1 MYSLRKLVW
10 LAFLVVSVL
19 LAGIILLGGYQYRLA
34 GRYNTVI
41 SQNEGALFHFMTIR
55 ETITDTL
62 ISGNWEQ
69 LERVIGDI
77 EKLNS
82 ELSRLKENK
91 LVSAELKLA
100 LVDKID
106 LTGLA
111 ILLRRVISD
120 PEKETRS
127 KELQERLRAISDYL
141 IHYDRIIVSQARE
154 RIVNFQMVVIGAL
167 GLIISLASLS
177 LILLYRNT
185 VSPLL
190 LLSRQVQSE
199 AFLQDGIVLNQP
211 VAREVAD
218 LAEAIGQLALRS
230 SNEGEKI
237 EQNGTEV
244 KALLAETV
252 NETTNRLN
260 GIINYAQLLS
270 DSADQLGMAE
280 DQKEMLQ
287 KIIDSGVNIA
297 REWQKIT

>member
-1 MYSLRKLVW
+1 MIKY
-10 LAFLVVSVL
+10 
-19 LAGIILLGGYQYRLA
+19 
-34 GRYNTVI
+34 
-41 SQNEGALFHFMTIR
+41 
-55 ETITDTL
+55 TL
-62 ISGNWEQ
+62 M
-69 LERVIGDI
+69 
-77 EKLNS
+77 
-82 ELSRLKENK
+82 
-91 LVSAELKLA
+91 
-100 LVDKID
+100 
-106 LTGLA
+106 
-111 ILLRRVISD
+111 
-120 PEKETRS
+120 RS

-199 AFLQDGIVLNQP
+199 AFLEDGIVLNQP